1 MAHSCPE
8 CYQVCHCGGD
18 IDDLLLD
25 EDDAVNRCN
34 HCDGSDADDDDEW
47 GCCYPGECCMPGE
60 HMRHECHTA
69 EDLIAHQERPAK
81 RRDIARWRE
90 NRLRRLR
97 CIASP
102 TARQIERMEQLEAS
116 TPNG

>member
-18 IDDLLLD
+18 IDDCLLD

-34 HCDGSDADDDDEW
+34 HCDGDETNDDDEW
-47 GCCYPGECCMPGE
+47 GCCYPGSCCMPGE

-69 EDLIAHQERPAK
+69 EDLIAQEEAAK
-81 RRDIARWRE
+81 PRSQE
-90 NRLRRLR
+90 
-97 CIASP
+97 
-102 TARQIERMEQLEAS
+102 EAA
-116 TPNG
+116 